1 MDNSSEEQNLPQID
15 QSFLESN
22 LAAEQEVSDLEATA
36 KAVEVKQQEAQLA
49 DQQEQAALDDPRDKE
64 NWGTKGVVKELQSV
78 FTGGMQDTVSSVATF
93 PERTADMLS
102 GEMAREKEETG
113 TYKPQWDPT
122 GSYDNPII
130 TKTWWGKLAR
140 GVVHFGGLA
149 AATIAAIKASPF
161 TVPAAIRG
169 MAGYSLVR
177 AAGIGAISDMVSKE
191 SDGHNALGMLRDRY
205 GWMDTP
211 LSTKDTDHPM
221 WMKFKNIVE
230 GMGIGLVFDGAT
242 ILIGKGGKKVLNTVK
257 ARNQTVKD
265 STIKKALSE
274 LELNEEWRA
283 AKNAQSKDAWQGDG
297 SSVDDPFI
305 VWENQKKINTMW
317 GAEEGSACNLLTAIQ
332 RERIAKNAG
341 LSEDMVDQVMRGLMS
356 NDKYQRILKG
366 TKNSRKRLVEVFGDA
381 IAAHQRITQGRDATD
396 LSAAEYLKE
405 IFESW
410 DVYDKGT
417 PDQIQTLTSRNVV
430 VADMVVGTLLQ
441 KVRDMGISG
450 REIADFADLTD
461 IDGPAQQIVD
471 TMLVAL
477 TEVKRARIIKSGNF
491 RELGAGQKRA
501 FLQRSLSEQM
511 RDTRE
516 SLISILDLADGSQDG
531 DLLMSLFE
539 AFSSMQTVN
548 NLTDFDKWARKMIK
562 GGTIEGKRQ
571 TGALVRELQHMMI
584 HSVLSGP
591 KTAIRAIMGT
601 STATFLRPFAQ
612 TLGGMVSLPFTNDRQ
627 TVKLGLAQL
636 NAMMQ
641 AIPESLDLFRTK
653 LNSYWSGDISS
664 VKSRFQE
671 YTREDNN
678 WEILRRWAED
688 SGRATDGDRAA
699 FAMANMARN
708 ANNTRWFTYS
718 TKIMA
723 ATDDSFRYIIGRAK
737 MREKALISAWD
748 AQGRGALTNPEIT
761 PGILKEFEQNFHSQI
776 FDAEGN
782 LIDDAAKYAASEATL
797 TKPLQGF
804 AAGLNQVFQENPWA
818 KPFFLFARTGVNGL
832 ELTAKHTPGFNFLV
846 KEWNDIAFAKPDDLS
861 EVLQYGITNARELAN
876 AKAIQVGRLSMG
888 TALISMASWA
898 WMSGSLTGNGPVDR
912 QKRQVWLDNKWYARS
927 LRVGDVWIGYDAIEP
942 FNQILSMVAD
952 IGDASQL
959 MGSEWTEK
967 NLLKVSLLLAQ
978 GVTSKSY
985 LAGMQQFVDLFAG
998 KPGQANR
1005 IIANIANNTLPL
1017 GALRNEIGKVISPHA
1032 RELNSGIMESI
1043 QNRNLWAEKLP
1054 GYDLP
1059 LKYDMLNGRPIRDW
1073 DPITRMWNALIPVN
1087 FNLDH
1092 SPGRQLLF
1100 NSGYDLRLSTYY
1112 APGGVNLTDNPEIR
1126 SRFQKAIG
1134 EQGLELKLNKLARK
1148 KEIIASLRE
1157 MMADIKS
1164 GKRGLY
1170 ETRDYYHNR
1179 IIGQIM
1185 RQARIAAWASIMGAS
1200 DIQKL
1205 MQTQQQKKITR
1216 LEKQLA
1222 SGTANIASVLN
1233 MYR

>member
-1 MDNSSEEQNLPQID
+1 
-15 QSFLESN
+15 
-22 LAAEQEVSDLEATA
+22 
-36 KAVEVKQQEAQLA
+36 
-49 DQQEQAALDDPRDKE
+49 
-64 NWGTKGVVKELQSV
+64 
-78 FTGGMQDTVSSVATF
+78 
-93 PERTADMLS
+93 ML
-102 GEMAREKEETG
+102 
-113 TYKPQWDPT
+113 
-122 GSYDNPII
+122 II
-130 TKTWWGKLAR
+130 
-140 GVVHFGGLA
+140 
-149 AATIAAIKASPF
+149 P
-161 TVPAAIRG
+161 
-169 MAGYSLVR
+169 
-177 AAGIGAISDMVSKE
+177 
-191 SDGHNALGMLRDRY
+191 
-205 GWMDTP
+205 
-211 LSTKDTDHPM
+211 
-221 WMKFKNIVE
+221 
-230 GMGIGLVFDGAT
+230 
-242 ILIGKGGKKVLNTVK
+242 
-257 ARNQTVKD
+257 
-265 STIKKALSE
+265 
-274 LELNEEWRA
+274 
-283 AKNAQSKDAWQGDG
+283 
-297 SSVDDPFI
+297 
-305 VWENQKKINTMW
+305 
-317 GAEEGSACNLLTAIQ
+317 
-332 RERIAKNAG
+332 
-341 LSEDMVDQVMRGLMS
+341 
-356 NDKYQRILKG
+356 
-366 TKNSRKRLVEVFGDA
+366 
-381 IAAHQRITQGRDATD
+381 
-396 LSAAEYLKE
+396 
-405 IFESW
+405 
-410 DVYDKGT
+410 
-417 PDQIQTLTSRNVV
+417 
-430 VADMVVGTLLQ
+430 
-441 KVRDMGISG
+441 
-450 REIADFADLTD
+450 
-461 IDGPAQQIVD
+461 
-471 TMLVAL
+471 
-477 TEVKRARIIKSGNF
+477 
-491 RELGAGQKRA
+491 
-501 FLQRSLSEQM
+501 
-511 RDTRE
+511 
-516 SLISILDLADGSQDG
+516 
-531 DLLMSLFE
+531 
-539 AFSSMQTVN
+539 
-548 NLTDFDKWARKMIK
+548 
-562 GGTIEGKRQ
+562 
-571 TGALVRELQHMMI
+571 
-584 HSVLSGP
+584 
-591 KTAIRAIMGT
+591 
-601 STATFLRPFAQ
+601 
-612 TLGGMVSLPFTNDRQ
+612 
-627 TVKLGLAQL
+627 
-636 NAMMQ
+636 
-641 AIPESLDLFRTK
+641 
-653 LNSYWSGDISS
+653 
-664 VKSRFQE
+664 
-671 YTREDNN
+671 
-678 WEILRRWAED
+678 
-688 SGRATDGDRAA
+688 
-699 FAMANMARN
+699 
-708 ANNTRWFTYS
+708 
-718 TKIMA
+718 

-888 TALISMASWA
+888 TALISKASWA

-927 LRVGDVWIGYDAIEP
+927 LRVGDVWIGNDAIEP